1 MAVSSNRPTL
11 SSAQRQEVNEK
22 FVENRLVIFLILFFV
37 LLRIVFYFGRCSSVL
52 ILQHLQLRRG
62 DQWGCFTAE
71 NTSIIFIITRD
82 VRY

>member
-52 ILQHLQLRRG
+52 QHLQLRRG